1 MSSVDKYARQLN
13 IIGNEC
19 LALLKE
25 CQIDEQLSETERQ
38 DITWELAR
46 AKESLAQATAA
57 LVSVAVKS
65 SES

>member
-25 CQIDEQLSETERQ
+25 CQMDEQLSESERQ

-46 AKESLAQATAA
+46 AREQLAQATAS
-57 LVSVAVKS
+57 LVSIAVKS
-65 SES
+65 ADS

>member
-25 CQIDEQLSETERQ
+25 CQMDEQLSETERQ

-46 AKESLAQATAA
+46 AKETLAQATAA

>member
-25 CQIDEQLSETERQ
+25 CQMDEQLSEIERQ
-38 DITWELAR
+38 DISWELAR
-46 AKESLAQATAA
+46 AKEQLAQATAA
-57 LVSVAVKS
+57 LVSLAVKS